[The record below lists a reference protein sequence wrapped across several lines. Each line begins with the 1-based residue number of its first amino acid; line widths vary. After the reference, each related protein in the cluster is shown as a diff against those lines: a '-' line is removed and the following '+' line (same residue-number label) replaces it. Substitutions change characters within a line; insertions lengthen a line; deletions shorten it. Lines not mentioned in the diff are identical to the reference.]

1 VHKIGLTG
9 GIGAGKSTVARLLA
23 EHGAIVVDADAL
35 AREVVAPGTPGL
47 QEVVDAFGEQVLR
60 HDGSLDRE
68 SLGRIVFNDPDK
80 RRTLESITHP
90 KIGER
95 TAEMFRSAGE
105 DDVVVHD
112 VPLLVE
118 LNLASAYDAVI
129 VVEAPDDLRLDRLES
144 RGLPREQALERIRSQ
159 ADREQRR
166 AVATVVIDNAGDEAA
181 LRQRVDEAW
190 QQVRQAGGSS
200 GA

>member
-1 VHKIGLTG
+1 MHKIGLTG
-9 GIGAGKSTVARLLA
+9 GIGAGKSTVARLLE
-23 EHGAIVVDADAL
+23 EHGAIIVDADAL

-47 QEVVDAFGEQVLR
+47 REVADAFGEQVVKA
-60 HDGSLDRE
+60 DGSLDRE
-68 SLGRIVFNDPDK
+68 ALGRVVFNDPEK

-95 TAEMFRSAGE
+95 TAELFRSAGP

-118 LNLASAYDAVI
+118 LNMAPAYDAVI
-129 VVEAPDDLRLDRLES
+129 VVEAPEDVRLQRLES

-159 ADREQRR
+159 ADPKQRR
-166 AVATVVIDNAGDEAA
+166 AIATVVIDNAGDEDA
-181 LRQRVDEAW
+181 LRRRVDDVW
-190 QQVRQAGGSS
+190 RQICSGDFSGG
-200 GA
+200 